1 LAADAARHNASM
13 PPTTMPITPMP
24 KPRRRLHLGLS
35 LLVAAMPA
43 LIASPVLAGK
53 PHEHGVAR
61 VDLAVEPTRITVLLE
76 MPMDGLVGF
85 ERAPR
90 DDAERKAVDAGLVRL
105 RNAATLFAVDPAAQC
120 TPGPVLL
127 TSAALGLG
135 KAAPPAG
142 AKSDGH
148 ADIDASYEFTCA
160 DGFRAGFV
168 EVGLFEAFSR
178 LQRVEVQAITR
189 RGQLKATLKR
199 PSTRLTLAR

>member
-1 LAADAARHNASM
+1 MWSTTIQIM
-13 PPTTMPITPMP
+13 PMPMP
-24 KPRRRLHLGLS
+24 KPRHWPRLGLN
-35 LLVAAMPA
+35 LLLAALPA
-43 LIASPVLAGK
+43 LIAGPVLAGK
-53 PHEHGVAR
+53 AHEHGVAR

-105 RNAATLFAVDPAAQC
+105 RNAATLFAIDPAAQC
-120 TPGPVLL
+120 TPGPVVL
-127 TSAALGLG
+127 TAPVLGLG
-135 KAAPPAG
+135 QAAAP
-142 AKSDGH
+142 AKNDGH
-148 ADIDASYEFTCA
+148 ADIDASYEFTCV

-178 LQRVEVQAITR
+178 LKRVEVQAVTR
-189 RGQLKATLKR
+189 KGQIKATLKR